1 MKKVVVLIFLLVI
14 CFVQQLSAQ
23 TNPAFWDDV
32 QVIKKYDNIYTPP
45 DHPILFI
52 GSSSIRK
59 WDDLER
65 TFAKYVVMNRGIGGA
80 EVNDIT
86 RYVSDLVIPYHPRQI
101 VIYVGENDMV
111 NASTTADSIL
121 LRTQR
126 LFQAIRAALPEIP
139 IVYISIKPSPVR
151 EKYLDKAVAANQLIR
166 NYIRSQKNMVFTDIF
181 HKMLNAEGKPRPEL
195 FISDRLHMNKQ
206 GYKIWQK
213 AIKPLLFKK

>member
-1 MKKVVVLIFLLVI
+1 
-14 CFVQQLSAQ
+14 
-23 TNPAFWDDV
+23 
-32 QVIKKYDNIYTPP
+32 
-45 DHPILFI
+45 
-52 GSSSIRK
+52 
-59 WDDLER
+59 
-65 TFAKYVVMNRGIGGA
+65 
-80 EVNDIT
+80 
-86 RYVSDLVIPYHPRQI
+86 
-101 VIYVGENDMV
+101 
-111 NASTTADSIL
+111 
-121 LRTQR
+121 